1 MKRARRGNFSRS
13 TVSKRQLNEKTLD
26 ENVKN
31 NIDENKYNVNEEEKR
46 DLQMKYY
53 GKVMDEEEN
62 RETAEVLSAQAETE
76 KGQDISTELHENNS
90 ESSMQS
96 VDETENIQEAVS
108 DENEMSEET
117 ASNPEENIISGEEES
132 VSENTEKISK
142 RGKLKKLEGKK
153 KTILIFSVSLVVFI
167 CFSLIAFGLSGF
179 FDKSPLNGDSNEDY
193 MAPVDEVT
201 GKVNV
206 LLLGVDNEG
215 LRTDTIMVVSYDTD
229 DHIMNI
235 LSIPRDTRMYVGTR
249 YQKINAAHAI
259 TKNGKIAGPQGSIE
273 AVTRLTGIPI
283 NYYVEF
289 SFEAF
294 RETIDALGGV
304 YFNVPQNMNY
314 EDQSQDL
321 YIHLTSGYQLLDGDK
336 AEQLVR
342 FRQYPQGDIKRVEV
356 QQSFIKAVAEQKMN
370 ASIITK
376 LPNLYKTLSENI
388 ETNFSLSDMT
398 KYGPSLLQLSMDN
411 ITTYS
416 LPGDYSGGEYSA
428 SYWIADM
435 NELKELIETTFGYDA
450 SKITYKKPGEYLTF
464 TDSDSD
470 NTKKETASSTAS
482 SSSSDKKTSKP
493 TSTAQDKAES
503 TKKPTSTSSSKQTEK
518 PESTT
523 EPEEPEKTIQ
533 PEKTEKTTTPV
544 HSSAPSFGTEPGTII
559 DASGGDS
566 LKDVE
571 DPSSYGDIAKTPSP
585 TSTSTPT
592 RAPVTTPSA
601 ENNQNSGT
609 SGSGR
614 PQANQ

>member
-1 MKRARRGNFSRS
+1 M
-13 TVSKRQLNEKTLD
+13 SKNRPDETEKNT
-26 ENVKN
+26 
-31 NIDENKYNVNEEEKR
+31 IDDNKYNINEDEKR

-53 GKVMDEEEN
+53 GKVMDEENLQEGP
-62 RETAEVLSAQAETE
+62 EILSAQAQTGKNSDVPDEEAHETHKE
-76 KGQDISTELHENNS
+76 NDSTMSSEESENVNDIAADRDITEEIRT
-90 ESSMQS
+90 
-96 VDETENIQEAVS
+96 DT
-108 DENEMSEET
+108 DENT
-117 ASNPEENIISGEEES
+117 DIINKKT
-132 VSENTEKISK
+132 VSKGG
-142 RGKLKKLEGKK
+142 RFKKLDGKK
-153 KTILIFSVSLVVFI
+153 KTVLIFSISLAVFI
-167 CFSLIAFGLSGF
+167 CFSLLAFGLSGF
-179 FDKSPLNGDSNEDY
+179 FDKSSLYGDSNEDF
-193 MAPVDEVT
+193 MTPVDEVT

-215 LRTDTIMVVSYDTD
+215 LRTDTIMVASYDTD

-235 LSIPRDTRMYVGTR
+235 LSIPRDTRMYVGTK

-314 EDQSQDL
+314 EDSSQDL

-356 QQSFIKAVAEQKMN
+356 QQNFIKALAEQKMN

-388 ETNFSLSDMT
+388 KTNFTLSDMT
-398 KYGPSLLQLSMDN
+398 KYGPSLLELSMDN
-411 ITTYS
+411 VTTYS
-416 LPGDYSGGEYSA
+416 LPGDYSGSEYSA

-435 NELKELIETTFGYDA
+435 NEVKELIETVFGYDA

-464 TDSDSD
+464 DDTDET
-470 NTKKETASSTAS
+470 NTNKETTSSTAS
-482 SSSSDKKTSKP
+482 SSDKNTSKP
-493 TSTAQDKAES
+493 TSSAKETTDS
-503 TKKPTSTSSSKQTEK
+503 TKKPTSTSTPKRTEE
-518 PESTT
+518 PESTVKPTQSAET
-523 EPEEPEKTIQ
+523 EQ
-533 PEKTEKTTTPV
+533 PTPSHEV
-544 HSSAPSFGTEPGTII
+544 TVPVQSTAPSFGTKPGTII
-559 DASGGDS
+559 DSSGGNS
-566 LKDVE
+566 NTGVK
-571 DPSSYGDIAKTPSP
+571 DPSENENIVKTPVPTPSP
-585 TSTSTPT
+585 TPIN
-592 RAPVTTPSA
+592 TPSG
-601 ENNQNSGT
+601 ENNSNSENNT
-609 SGSGR
+609 SNGSGR